1 MSGTIRSLKQF
12 SKTVVGFS
20 IRSIPLVRRV
30 YKNRLTIFVYHD
42 VTDTPSRFAEEFG
55 LAVPK
60 ELFAMQVSWIAR
72 NFRIIHPRVLLEGAP
87 LPENAALITF
97 DDGFHGTFANG
108 LAQLEKMKLPSV
120 IFLNMQAI
128 IEQQPIL
135 SAVACYLE
143 RHLPQYN
150 EFARA
155 AGISGPFH
163 LACTPEIMDRMNKL
177 FGQVD
182 LAAVSKY
189 QGPFADLEMARRYAN
204 SKLVVYGNHLYE
216 HWNSA
221 ALSRAE
227 FTDQYNRD
235 KMALAQFKNSAEL
248 FAFPNGQPNTCF
260 TRTHIE
266 LLTGLG
272 ARRIFSAVGGINRI
286 PNDCL
291 LGRMALGPFDR
302 SQNIL
307 WYRLLRATVSGQ
319 SVLK

>member
-1 MSGTIRSLKQF
+1 
-12 SKTVVGFS
+12 
-20 IRSIPLVRRV
+20 VRRV
-30 YKNRLTIFVYHD
+30 FKNGLTIFLYHD

-72 NFRIIHPRVLLEGAP
+72 NFRVMHPRALLEGAP
-87 LPENAALITF
+87 MPENAALITF
-97 DDGFHGTFANG
+97 DDGFHGAFANG

-135 SAVACYLE
+135 SAVACYRE
-143 RHLPQYN
+143 RHLPQYD

-163 LACTPEIMDRMNKL
+163 LACTPEIMDRMNKQ

-182 LAAVSKY
+182 LAAVSNY

-204 SKLVVYGNHLYE
+204 SELVVYGNHLYE

-221 ALSRAE
+221 VLSQDDFIEQYVRNKRALE
-227 FTDQYNRD
+227 
-235 KMALAQFKNSAEL
+235 QFKNGAEI
-248 FAFPNGQPNTCF
+248 FAFPNGLPNKCF
-260 TRTHIE
+260 TKSHIE

-272 ARRIFSAVGGINRI
+272 ARRIFSAAGGINRN
-286 PNDCL
+286 PNDYL
-291 LGRMALGPFDR
+291 LGRMTVNARD
-302 SQNIL
+302 NNDDIL
-307 WYRLLRATVSGQ
+307 WCRLLRAAVSGQ
-319 SVLK
+319 KVMQ